1 MIRTISLLILL
12 SSLLSQD
19 LIDKSQYNIQG
30 GAILLNDSNED
41 WRNVK
46 VEIIAYRIVPS
57 SNPVYGC
64 WSELDVMWP
73 EYINEDIRERLTITI
88 VNQELYNDIPDY
100 VDIEGKSYYMLKLP
114 SDRWM
119 DRSSTIW

>member
-1 MIRTISLLILL
+1 MLL

-41 WRNVK
+41 WRDVK

-73 EYINEDIRERLTITI
+73 EYINEEIRERLTITI

-119 DRSSTIW
+119 DRTAW